1 MTTSIF
7 VNLPS
12 TDLEKLEGL
21 LLGPRLHHQPD
32 VHRRERRLR
41 RARRQHLLHG
51 AHPRVPQHLHRQA
64 DHRPEDPG
72 ADEHRAHPRLARE
85 VDAVLAKGLA
95 AGGTEPRE
103 AQDLGFMYSRD
114 LEDPDGNILASSSWS
129 PRPPRWAPRPT
140 WPSREPRR
148 LRLRPDRAGHMAT
161 RAARGFGQYSG
172 AARALER
179 VGDRWALLIVRDLL
193 VGARRYGDLKAG
205 LPRIPTNILSD
216 RLKEL
221 QESGVIRRVPTV
233 RGGYELTTFG
243 RALEPVVVA
252 LERWGWSALGEPAE
266 GEIVTADAL
275 AVALRAAFRPD
286 VAAGA
291 PPTEYVLHV
300 GVASVGAGVASGDA
314 SIGAGSA
321 GERPGDPSHR
331 AGEVSVAAVVANAT
345 LEVTPIGP
353 GALPQ
358 PRRGDAAEVA
368 FEASAEFVLSA
379 AEFRDLISGA
389 LEPGRCAIA
398 RRRAG
403 GGRAIRAHVPHRSGR
418 PRTRRRGRVE
428 RGAGIGRLTPAGRGV
443 IRPLR
448 PPPPRS
454 SARSIRLRQVG
465 ASPKLSDRRR
475 LRRCGSVQRL

>member
-1 MTTSIF
+1 
-7 VNLPS
+7 
-12 TDLEKLEGL
+12 
-21 LLGPRLHHQPD
+21 
-32 VHRRERRLR
+32 
-41 RARRQHLLHG
+41 
-51 AHPRVPQHLHRQA
+51 
-64 DHRPEDPG
+64 
-72 ADEHRAHPRLARE
+72 
-85 VDAVLAKGLA
+85 
-95 AGGTEPRE
+95 
-103 AQDLGFMYSRD
+103 
-114 LEDPDGNILASSSWS
+114 
-129 PRPPRWAPRPT
+129 
-140 WPSREPRR
+140 
-148 LRLRPDRAGHMAT
+148 MAT

-266 GEIVTADAL
+266 GEIVTTDAL

-300 GVASVGAGVASGDA
+300 SGASVGEA
-314 SIGAGSA
+314 SA
-321 GERPGDPSHR
+321 GEAS
-331 AGEVSVAAVVANAT
+331 AGEASADDASLGDTSTGAVSVVAVVANAT

-358 PRRGDAAEVA
+358 PRRGDAAEFA
-368 FEASAEFVLSA
+368 FEARAELVLTA
-379 AEFRDLISGA
+379 AEFRDLIAGT
-389 LEPGRCAIA
+389 LEPAAVQLLAGEQEAVVRFARTFHIA
-398 RRRAG
+398 
-403 GGRAIRAHVPHRSGR
+403 
-418 PRTRRRGRVE
+418 
-428 RGAGIGRLTPAGRGV
+428 PAG
-443 IRPLR
+443 PE
-448 PPPPRS
+448 PD
-454 SARSIRLRQVG
+454 A
-465 ASPKLSDRRR
+465 AS
-475 LRRCGSVQRL
+475 GSNVAHASVA

>member
-1 MTTSIF
+1 
-7 VNLPS
+7 
-12 TDLEKLEGL
+12 
-21 LLGPRLHHQPD
+21 
-32 VHRRERRLR
+32 
-41 RARRQHLLHG
+41 
-51 AHPRVPQHLHRQA
+51 
-64 DHRPEDPG
+64 
-72 ADEHRAHPRLARE
+72 
-85 VDAVLAKGLA
+85 
-95 AGGTEPRE
+95 
-103 AQDLGFMYSRD
+103 
-114 LEDPDGNILASSSWS
+114 
-129 PRPPRWAPRPT
+129 
-140 WPSREPRR
+140 
-148 LRLRPDRAGHMAT
+148 MAT

-252 LERWGWSALGEPAE
+252 LERWGWSALGDPAE
-266 GEIVTADAL
+266 GEVVTADAL
-275 AVALRAAFRPD
+275 AVALRAAFRSD

-300 GVASVGAGVASGDA
+300 GIASMAEASAAAAQASVGEASAAEA
-314 SIGAGSA
+314 SAAEASA
-321 GERPGDPSHR
+321 GDTGG
-331 AGEVSVAAVVANAT
+331 AVSVVAVVANAT
-345 LEVTPIGP
+345 LDVTPIGP

-389 LEPGRCAIA
+389 LDPAA
-398 RRRAG
+398 VQLLAG
-403 GGRAIRAHVPHRSGR
+403 EQDA
-418 PRTRRRGRVE
+418 VE
-428 RGAGIGRLTPAGRGV
+428 RFARTFHIDPVGPAPDAAVG
-443 IRPLR
+443 
-448 PPPPRS
+448 S
-454 SARSIRLRQVG
+454 DTAR
-465 ASPKLSDRRR
+465 AS
-475 LRRCGSVQRL
+475 VA

>member
-1 MTTSIF
+1 MF
-7 VNLPS
+7 
-12 TDLEKLEGL
+12 TDENAACVVLDDNMYFMVLTREY
-21 LLGPRLHHQPD
+21 LGTFSDKQIIDPKTQAQMCIAFTRD
-32 VHRRERRLR
+32 SRES
-41 RARRQHLLHG
+41 
-51 AHPRVPQHLHRQA
+51 
-64 DHRPEDPG
+64 
-72 ADEHRAHPRLARE
+72 
-85 VDAVLAKGLA
+85 VDAMLDKGLA
-95 AGGTEPRE
+95 AGGTEPR
-103 AQDLGFMYSRD
+103 ARKTSDSCTRATSKT
-114 LEDPDGNILASSSWS
+114 PTATSSASSSWS
-129 PRPPRWAPRPT
+129 PPRPRWAPRPT

-148 LRLRPDRAGHMAT
+148 LRLRPDRAGNMAT

-300 GVASVGAGVASGDA
+300 GALRVRSVRRLRARRLQRRVRGWASADDA
-314 SIGAGSA
+314 S
-321 GERPGDPSHR
+321 PGTRHR
-331 AGEVSVAAVVANAT
+331 AGAVSVVAVVANAT

-368 FEASAEFVLSA
+368 FEASAELVLSA

-389 LEPGRCAIA
+389 LEPAAVQLLAGEQEAVVRFARTFHIA
-398 RRRAG
+398 PVGPAPDAASGSNVARA
-403 GGRAIRAHVPHRSGR
+403 
-418 PRTRRRGRVE
+418 
-428 RGAGIGRLTPAGRGV
+428 
-443 IRPLR
+443 
-448 PPPPRS
+448 
-454 SARSIRLRQVG
+454 
-465 ASPKLSDRRR
+465 
-475 LRRCGSVQRL
+475 SVA